1 MSLTPAVF
9 VTHRY
14 GAEYSSF
21 ERQLAVYSIRGG
33 SEGKG
38 GGSCSPPNFFF
49 FVEGPSPLTFD
60 CRMNNFL
67 SFFIM
72 DNSSWLKNTVFM
84 QDLIG
89 FRINR
94 FDFLHLINC
103 MRDQFCCGRPPFKP
117 SCH

>member
-9 VTHRY
+9 VTYRY

-21 ERQLAVYSIRGG
+21 ERQLAVYSVRGG

-38 GGSCSPPNFFF
+38 VEAVALPIFFF

-67 SFFIM
+67 FFYHGQLIM
-72 DNSSWLKNTVFM
+72 AEKQCFYARLNWVSNQSV
-84 QDLIG
+84 
-89 FRINR
+89 R
-94 FDFLHLINC
+94 FPAFN
-103 MRDQFCCGRPPFKP
+103 
-117 SCH
+117 

>member
-49 FVEGPSPLTFD
+49 F
-60 CRMNNFL
+60 
-67 SFFIM
+67 
-72 DNSSWLKNTVFM
+72 
-84 QDLIG
+84 
-89 FRINR
+89 
-94 FDFLHLINC
+94 
-103 MRDQFCCGRPPFKP
+103 CGGAQPPHF
-117 SCH
+117 